1 MVVVFLPPHFL
12 VLPFSISRLFFPLP
26 FMEEV
31 DVVGV
36 GEVVQVVE
44 VDGGV
49 GVEF

>member
-1 MVVVFLPPHFL
+1 MFLPPHFL
-12 VLPFSISRLFFPLP
+12 VLPFSIARSFPFP